1 MTDILQPKF
10 TAPEEGAAD
19 GEPRQQGREPRPD
32 LGREQPAFE
41 KDIEQ
46 LSAQVK
52 EYQENALKNKMP
64 HQDLLRSAIGERIQ
78 QVAPPAPQK
87 KTDLPVYLEN
97 ESPEMKTKIQELID
111 IALMSGV
118 EKSVI
123 EAKKYSPFVLDALH
137 DALTEKIY
145 NELKNRGKLK

>member
-1 MTDILQPKF
+1 MADILQPKF
-10 TAPEEGAAD
+10 AGPEG
-19 GEPRQQGREPRPD
+19 GESHPD

-52 EYQENALKNKMP
+52 EYQEKSLKNKLS
-64 HQDLLRSAIGERIQ
+64 HEDLLRSAIGEKIQ
-78 QVAPPAPQK
+78 QIQPVVPQK

-111 IALMSGV
+111 IALVSGV

-123 EAKKYSPFVLDALH
+123 EAKKYSPFILDALH

>member
-10 TAPEEGAAD
+10 AAPEG
-19 GEPRQQGREPRPD
+19 GEPRPD
-32 LGREQPAFE
+32 LRREQPAFE

-52 EYQENALKNKMP
+52 EYQEKSLKNKMP
-64 HQDLLRSAIGERIQ
+64 PQDMLKSVIGEKIRQIQ
-78 QVAPPAPQK
+78 PPVPQK
-87 KTDLPVYLEN
+87 KTDLPLYLEN
-97 ESPEMKTKIQELID
+97 ESPEMKAKIQELID
-111 IALMSGV
+111 MALVSGV

-123 EAKKYSPFVLDALH
+123 EAKKYSPFVLDAFH

-145 NELKNRGKLK
+145 NELKDRGKLK